1 MLQYKQNICMLISTY
16 RFLEE
21 VKRRMVNE
29 ISTNEEYNSKKS
41 EVIKLLIE
49 RLEDRLYTERKV
61 IIHLTNH
68 DATCSN
74 TITIDDFETDN
85 ENICLRSGNY
95 ELTIN
100 IDKSEIRYVPA
111 EENEYIGDGFCIVA
125 EQLVIELIFLN

>member
-1 MLQYKQNICMLISTY
+1 MLMSTY

-29 ISTNEEYNSKKS
+29 VSTNGECNSKKS

-68 DATCSN
+68 NVTCSN

-85 ENICLRSGNY
+85 ENICLRSDNY

-100 IDKSEIRYVPA
+100 IDKSEIRYVLA
-111 EENEYIGDGFCIVA
+111 EENEYVGDGFCIVA
-125 EQLVIELIFLN
+125 EQLVIELIFLS

>member
-61 IIHLTNH
+61 IIHLTNQNV
-68 DATCSN
+68 TCSN

-100 IDKSEIRYVPA
+100 IDKSEIRYVLA

>member
-1 MLQYKQNICMLISTY
+1 
-16 RFLEE
+16 
-21 VKRRMVNE
+21 MVNE
-29 ISTNEEYNSKKS
+29 VSTNGEYNSKKS
-41 EVIKLLIE
+41 EVIKLLME

-68 DATCSN
+68 NVTCSN

-85 ENICLRSGNY
+85 ENICLRSSNY

-111 EENEYIGDGFCIVA
+111 EENEYVGDGFCIVA

>member
-1 MLQYKQNICMLISTY
+1 MSTY
-16 RFLEE
+16 RFFEE

-29 ISTNEEYNSKKS
+29 VSTNGECNSKKS

-68 DATCSN
+68 NVTCSN

-85 ENICLRSGNY
+85 ENICLRSDNY

-100 IDKSEIRYVPA
+100 IDKSEIRYVLA
-111 EENEYIGDGFCIVA
+111 EENEYVGDGFCIVA
-125 EQLVIELIFLN
+125 EQLVIELIFLS

>member
-1 MLQYKQNICMLISTY
+1 MSTY

-29 ISTNEEYNSKKS
+29 VSTNGECNSKKS
-41 EVIKLLIE
+41 DVIKLLIE

-68 DATCSN
+68 NVTCSN

-85 ENICLRSGNY
+85 ENICLRSDNY

-100 IDKSEIRYVPA
+100 IDKSEIRYVLA
-111 EENEYIGDGFCIVA
+111 EENEYVGDGFCIVA
-125 EQLVIELIFLN
+125 EQLVIELIFLS

>member
-74 TITIDDFETDN
+74 TLTIDDFETDN
-85 ENICLRSGNY
+85 KNICLRSGNY

>member
-1 MLQYKQNICMLISTY
+1 MSTY

-29 ISTNEEYNSKKS
+29 VSTNGECNSKKS

-68 DATCSN
+68 NVTCSN

-85 ENICLRSGNY
+85 ENICLRSDNY

-100 IDKSEIRYVPA
+100 IDKSEIRYVLA
-111 EENEYIGDGFCIVA
+111 EENEYVGDGFCIVA
-125 EQLVIELIFLN
+125 EQLVIELIFLS

>member
-1 MLQYKQNICMLISTY
+1 
-16 RFLEE
+16 
-21 VKRRMVNE
+21 MVNE

-61 IIHLTNH
+61 IIHLTNQNV
-68 DATCSN
+68 TCSN

-85 ENICLRSGNY
+85 ENICLRNGNY

-111 EENEYIGDGFCIVA
+111 EENEYIGDGFCIAA

>member
-1 MLQYKQNICMLISTY
+1 
-16 RFLEE
+16 
-21 VKRRMVNE
+21 MVNE

-61 IIHLTNH
+61 IIHLTNQNV
-68 DATCSN
+68 TCSN

-100 IDKSEIRYVPA
+100 IDKSEIRYVLA